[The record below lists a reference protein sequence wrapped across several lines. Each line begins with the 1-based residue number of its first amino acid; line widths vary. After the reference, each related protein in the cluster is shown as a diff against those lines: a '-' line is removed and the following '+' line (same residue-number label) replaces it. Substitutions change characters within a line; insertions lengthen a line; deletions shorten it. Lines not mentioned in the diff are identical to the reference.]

1 MNKANVSII
10 LQVESD
16 GLIYVS
22 VNPIMS
28 LFIAL
33 WSLTIS
39 STSFESDLTFW
50 TKTVIVS
57 SDIVFFT

>member
-10 LQVESD
+10 LQVGSD

-39 STSFESDLTFW
+39 STGFESDLIFW

>member
-22 VNPIMS
+22 VNPVMS